1 LARARRTNKGN
12 VEIIVVGNELL
23 NGTTLDTNS
32 HWLSKRLDEIGCTV
46 SRKTTVRDDLPTI
59 SGAFRESMQ
68 RSPQWI
74 FSIGGLGPT
83 FDDMTLLGLS
93 NALGRKIKLNK
104 NALNFLKQSYKRRPM
119 PNRRKLLRASL
130 KMAEIPEGSTPLPN
144 PVGSAPAVLSEY
156 RSTKIMS
163 LPGVPREMKAIFKDK
178 LLPLLR
184 QDFEHLSR
192 RKQIWISSTGVRESQ
207 IAPAT
212 AKIMHRYSPDIY
224 LKSHPIGFD
233 RKGRSLLRFQL
244 ISMNPPFSDPS
255 LEKAARS
262 LEKVIS
268 HLGGQGTRRE

>member
-1 LARARRTNKGN
+1 M
-12 VEIIVVGNELL
+12 EIIVVGNELL

-32 HWLSKRLDEIGCTV
+32 YWLSKRLGEIGSTV
-46 SRKTTVRDDLPTI
+46 SRKTTVRDDLTMI
-59 SGAFRESMQ
+59 SDAFSESMQ
-68 RSPQWI
+68 RKPQWI

-93 NALGRKIKLNK
+93 KALGRKIKLNK

-119 PNRRKLLRASL
+119 PNRRKLSHASL

-144 PVGSAPAVLSEY
+144 PVGSAPAVLVEY
-156 RSTKIMS
+156 RSTKIVS
-163 LPGVPREMKAIFKDK
+163 LPGVPKEMKAIFKEE

-184 QDFEHLSR
+184 QDFARLSK

-207 IAPAT
+207 IAPST
-212 AKIMHRYSPDIY
+212 AKIMRQYSPDIY

-244 ISMNPPFSDPS
+244 ISMKPPSSDLS

-268 HLGGQGTRRE
+268 HLSGQSTRKE